1 MKNPF
6 SRFVDSMMTSN
17 QKKRVM
23 LQGWLML
30 WAISFG
36 GAEMRHLGDQQN
48 RLMTK
53 SDTTTLFKEKRNF
66 NIRCC

>member
-23 LQGWLML
+23 LQGWLM
-30 WAISFG
+30 G
-36 GAEMRHLGDQQN
+36 HLFWGSRN
-48 RLMTK
+48 EALGRPTK
-53 SDTTTLFKEKRNF
+53 PPDDE
-66 NIRCC
+66 I

>member
-23 LQGWLML
+23 LM
-30 WAISFG
+30 
-36 GAEMRHLGDQQN
+36 GALGHLFWGSRN
-48 RLMTK
+48 EALGRPTK
-53 SDTTTLFKEKRNF
+53 PPDDE
-66 NIRCC
+66 I